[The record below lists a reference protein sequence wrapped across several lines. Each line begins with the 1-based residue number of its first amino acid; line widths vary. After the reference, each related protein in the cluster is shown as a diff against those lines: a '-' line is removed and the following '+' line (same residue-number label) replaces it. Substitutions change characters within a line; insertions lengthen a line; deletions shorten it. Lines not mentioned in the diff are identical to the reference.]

1 MWRQQWL
8 LADGVARTWHAPVGE
23 NPVFPG
29 QRGRSLVVKPQSSKL
44 MMRVRFSSP
53 APNPPPVK
61 TQVRV
66 ITGHCRDWM
75 FDLAQGLPRGQLD
88 GIGTLLEATD
98 PKLGARL
105 SAAASARQ
113 RRIFRMAASY

>member
-53 APNPPPVK
+53 AQNLP
-61 TQVRV
+61 
-66 ITGHCRDWM
+66 
-75 FDLAQGLPRGQLD
+75 LAILLVLPGQTLWQGLFRAYSIIHPR
-88 GIGTLLEATD
+88 TWC
-98 PKLGARL
+98 
-105 SAAASARQ
+105 
-113 RRIFRMAASY
+113 